1 MSYIFY
7 ENKKLDNVTKKQVLS
22 YIEAADMEQL
32 RLLAL
37 DGDIHADLT
46 KEARKI
52 INVRFNE
59 NFEVIGKIKKAALQ
73 GLEELISLKEL
84 FGGQSPQKQ
93 RVDARKE
100 KAEDWFEIKRRCMKY
115 RSVNPDKEKACL
127 AKQKMKHNAHWAKVF
142 TSIK

>member
-1 MSYIFY
+1 MDINKIRLGLSYIFY
-7 ENKKLDNVTKKQVLS
+7 ENTKIDNATKKQVLS

-59 NFEVIGKIKKAALQ
+59 NFEVIGKIKKGALQ
-73 GLEELISLKEL
+73 GLKEL
-84 FGGQSPQKQ
+84 
-93 RVDARKE
+93 VDLKKSR
-100 KAEDWFEIKRRCMKY
+100 
-115 RSVNPDKEKACL
+115 
-127 AKQKMKHNAHWAKVF
+127 
-142 TSIK
+142 